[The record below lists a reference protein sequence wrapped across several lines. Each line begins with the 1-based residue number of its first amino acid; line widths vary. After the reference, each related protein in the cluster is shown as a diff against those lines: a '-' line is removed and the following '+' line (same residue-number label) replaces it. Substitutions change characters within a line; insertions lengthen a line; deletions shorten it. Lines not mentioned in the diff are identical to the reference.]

1 MVTQRTKKRVLPP
14 GRGKPPK
21 AGELSGRRPFYLRE
35 WRKFMGTKPM
45 ELAIALGIERQSYHR
60 LEKNWWTINLGEMDI
75 ICRIIG
81 VKQSQLWFPP
91 PTTGQQERISLDELL
106 EDIPENMHQAAF
118 MALRG
123 MAGK

>member
-1 MVTQRTKKRVLPP
+1 MVTQRRIVKRTPQT
-14 GRGKPPK
+14 
-21 AGELSGRRPFYLRE
+21 RRAFYLRE
-35 WRKFMGTKPM
+35 WRKYMGTKPSD
-45 ELAIALGIERQSYHR
+45 LAEALDIERQSYHR

-81 VKQSQLWFPP
+81 VNQSQLWFPP
-91 PTTGQQERISLDELL
+91 PKNGQQERVSLDELM
-106 EDIPENMHQAAF
+106 EDIPENMRPAAF